1 MSKNRNITEK
11 HISALRRDETI
22 RQVKLRIELLN
33 QFLKNGVPDGFT
45 AHINQKDFLSYSN
58 EIGILPKSRGAIKGI
73 DCPVSELDQEVNDT
87 SIVNALAYLQ
97 LKREQVIQKQSSNT
111 IAIENKTDDVIKNEN
126 PVKSRSKTK
135 CELNLIIKSQAE
147 LINSL
152 AAELLIQRSANNDL
166 VNLVKTTQKPDYV
179 NALLRPHYA
188 QYQETLCEIRKKNI
202 VGIRE
207 VLTSI
212 NEILNELEYSKNM
225 ELAKIVPLVRVI
237 K

>member
-45 AHINQKDFLSYSN
+45 AHINQKDFLSYSS
-58 EIGILPKSRGAIKGI
+58 ERGISPKSRGAIKGI

-97 LKREQVIQKQSSNT
+97 LKREQVIQKQSRNT
-111 IAIENKTDDVIKNEN
+111 ITIENKTYDAIKNEKHA
-126 PVKSRSKTK
+126 KSRVKTK

-152 AAELLIQRSANNDL
+152 AAELLVQRSANNNL
-166 VNLVKTTQKPDYV
+166 INLVKTTQKPDYV
-179 NALLRPHYA
+179 NAQLRPHYA
-188 QYQETLCEIRKKNI
+188 QYQKTLCEIRKKNI
-202 VGIRE
+202 VGIRDI
-207 VLTSI
+207 LASI
-212 NEILNELEYSKNM
+212 NEIANELEASQNM
-225 ELAKIVPLVRVI
+225 EFAKIIPLVRVI